1 MLHHNIN
8 ISVETM
14 SLYINHN
21 PKGKRNEINLINSM
35 AVHVGS
41 WPSQLRRTFSAHGPC
56 RTGTGHVYEIMY
68 TCQWLDAP
76 KYHRYGQWL
85 QEQDADTLQTYFGSA
100 GPGIIES
107 LMLRIE
113 AEPDQH
119 AFLVAANCD
128 GWLGTLH
135 IAEVTQQQVEFGLIV
150 HRDHRGLGIGSD
162 LLTQGITWARNRGY
176 TELFM
181 HCLSHNAAVKHLCH
195 QHGLEPRDLGGD
207 SETKIALAP
216 ATWIT
221 VNQELVTQQRNLF
234 YMALQQTWPPFQ
246 ETFG

>member
-1 MLHHNIN
+1 
-8 ISVETM
+8 
-14 SLYINHN
+14 
-21 PKGKRNEINLINSM
+21 
-35 AVHVGS
+35 
-41 WPSQLRRTFSAHGPC
+41 
-56 RTGTGHVYEIMY
+56 MY
-68 TCQWLDAP
+68 TTQFLDP
-76 KYHRYGQWL
+76 DKYHRYSQWL

-107 LMLRIE
+107 LALRIE

-119 AFLVAANCD
+119 AFLVGANCE

-135 IAEVTQQQVEFGLIV
+135 IAEINESQVEFGLIV
-150 HRDHRGLGIGSD
+150 HRDHRGLGIGDD
-162 LLTQGITWARNRGY
+162 LLTQGIVWARNRGY

-195 QHGLEPRDLGGD
+195 KHGLEPRDLGGD

-221 VNQELVTQQRNLF
+221 VNQELVTRQRNLF
-234 YMALQQTWPPFQ
+234 YMALQQTWPGYQ
-246 ETFG
+246 ENFG

>member
-1 MLHHNIN
+1 
-8 ISVETM
+8 
-14 SLYINHN
+14 
-21 PKGKRNEINLINSM
+21 
-35 AVHVGS
+35 
-41 WPSQLRRTFSAHGPC
+41 
-56 RTGTGHVYEIMY
+56 MY

-85 QEQDADTLQTYFGSA
+85 HEQDADTLQTYFGSA

-119 AFLVAANCD
+119 AFLVAINSD

-135 IAEVTQQQVEFGLIV
+135 TAEVTTAQVEFGLIV
-150 HRDHRGLGIGSD
+150 HRDHRGLGIGND

-195 QHGLEPRDLGGD
+195 RHGLEPRNLGGD
-207 SETKIALAP
+207 SETKVALAP

-221 VNQELVTQQRNLF
+221 VNQELVTRQRNLF
-234 YMALQQTWPPFQ
+234 YMALQQPWPLFQ